1 MSQLAGRLDSH
12 TVFTRRL
19 SLNRRNRLVTMP
31 AVKGC
36 SLLAVGAMPAWQKG
50 IALQFARRL
59 GGVGMAYVFDEM
71 VC

>member
-1 MSQLAGRLDSH
+1 
-12 TVFTRRL
+12 
-19 SLNRRNRLVTMP
+19 MP